1 MTGAAPRLETRRVRR
16 GVGYI
21 EFLLAVLMVGLVGS
35 VAIPQYLEM
44 RRKALRAEP
53 LPNLRAIAVAEQAFY
68 ASGASWVDTAPNP
81 IPPVDQRPR
90 AFDRGRADWKPL
102 GWYPEGEVRC
112 SYETVLLDDENHVR
126 VDAYC
131 DLDHDGEL
139 AIIRYEVASRAQTGA
154 FYDLYP
160 ERY

>member
-1 MTGAAPRLETRRVRR
+1 MRLPDRHRCPRRHRR
-16 GVGYI
+16 GVGYV
-21 EFLLAVLMVGLVGS
+21 EFLLAMLLVGLVAAA
-35 VAIPQYLEM
+35 AIPQFLDL

-53 LPNLRAIAVAEQAFY
+53 MPNLRAIGVAQQAHY
-68 ASGASWVDTAPNP
+68 AAETSWVDTDLNP
-81 IPPVDQRPR
+81 LPPVGPQARPFER
-90 AFDRGRADWKPL
+90 DRPDWKPL

-112 SYETVLLDDENHVR
+112 SYETVLLDDERHVR

-131 DLDHDGEL
+131 DLDGDREL
-139 AIIRYEVASRAQTGA
+139 VIIRYEVAGDDTPGT